1 MDASRLRA
9 PKSRILSDGTFIV
22 AGTEYVHLVDGATEL
37 DITVED
43 YESRLAASHAPEPVS
58 PAVSQ
63 PSRPRPQPVTRPA
76 HS

>member
-43 YESRLAASHAPEPVS
+43 YESRLAASHTTRPVR
-58 PAVSQ
+58 PAVSTPPQ
-63 PSRPRPQPVTRPA
+63 PRPQPVTRPA
-76 HS
+76 YS